1 MINKQAITGFLK
13 TLIVTHLCCVA
24 LQGSAQQQISLAGNW
39 KVKLD
44 PQNAGLQQK
53 WYTQKF
59 EESIKL
65 PGTLDDA
72 GMGKKSTLTA
82 DTLTR
87 EVVLELTRKHSYIG
101 PAWYSK
107 EVQVP
112 SNWKDKDI
120 SLYLGRVIWHTQVWV
135 DGRAAGSAESLSVPQ
150 RFDLSTFLTPGK
162 HLIVMRIDN
171 SKQYDISHKNYAHA
185 YTDGTQIIWNGVIG
199 KIDLVSHN
207 RVKINGIETYPDVK
221 NSSVTLSVDLQN
233 DLNNPIHKTL
243 RLRVFEKDKKQVYD
257 QKIALNIPPGQYKRD
272 IKINLGKAALL
283 WDEFNPNLYKVTA
296 EILDERS
303 GLQDKL
309 ATTFGMR
316 EITHDNNILRVNG
329 RQIYLRGTLECDI
342 FPLTGHPP
350 MDKSGWLKVFNTA
363 KEYGLNHIRFHS
375 WCPPDPAFEVADSLG
390 FYLQIELPLWSL
402 KVGSDTSTCKF
413 IEDEALRI
421 SKEYGNHPSF
431 CLWSMGNELEGDFN
445 WLTKLMLNLKAKD
458 KRHLYTTTT
467 MSFQKGHGAWPETD
481 DDFFITQRTKK
492 GWVRGQGIFNTYPP
506 EFSTDYT
513 NALAG
518 MPVPMITHE
527 MGQYSVYP
535 NMDEIKKYTGVLDPL
550 NFKAIRHDL
559 QNKGMLNL
567 ARDFMLASGKF
578 SANLYKEEIE
588 RNLKTRGMSGF
599 QLLDLH
605 DFPGQGTALVG
616 ILDAFWDSKGLIT
629 PQEQRMYCAPVV
641 PLIRFPKAV
650 YTSAEQFEALA
661 EVANFSKGN
670 LKHITPV
677 WNVKDGQGK
686 VLFNG
691 VLNSKDIPVGNG
703 IALGKFG
710 FNLKNILKAQQ
721 LTILLELKGTTYKNS
736 WNIWVYPEKV
746 ETGIKG
752 IIRTSSLKNALVYL
766 NQGKTVL
773 LNPDTASIIGVTGRF
788 APVFWSPVHF
798 PNQPGTMGILCDPKQ
813 PALSNFPTDF
823 YSNWQWWDLIASSKT
838 MVIDSLPALKPIV
851 RVIDNFYKNRK
862 MANVLE
868 ARVGPGK
875 LIIVSM
881 DISHNLDKRPAAR
894 QLRYSLEQYMS
905 SGNFNPVVELNAGQ
919 LMYLVN
925 EK

>member
-1 MINKQAITGFLK
+1 MINKQITGFLK
-13 TLIVTHLCCVA
+13 IFIVTGLCCAA
-24 LQGSAQQQISLAGNW
+24 LHGNAQQQISLAGNW
-39 KVKLD
+39 EVKLD
-44 PQNAGLQQK
+44 PQHAGLQQK

-59 EESIKL
+59 EGSIKL

-72 GMGKKSTLTA
+72 GMGKKTTLTA
-82 DTLTR
+82 DKLSR

-107 EVQVP
+107 EVQIP
-112 SNWKDKDI
+112 ASWKDKDI
-120 SLYLGRVIWHTQVWV
+120 SLFLGRVIWNTQVWV

-150 RFDLSTFLTPGK
+150 RFNLGALLTPGK

-171 SKQYDISHKNYAHA
+171 TKQYDISYRDFAHA

-199 KIDLVSHN
+199 KIGLIAHN
-207 RVKINGIETYPDVK
+207 KVKINNIETYPDVK
-221 NSSVTLSVDLQN
+221 NSSVTLSAFFQN
-233 DLNNPIHKTL
+233 DLNNPVHKIF
-243 RLRVFEKDKKQVYD
+243 RVRIFEKNKKLVYD
-257 QKIALNIPPGQYKRD
+257 QKIALNIPPGEYKKD
-272 IKINLGKAALL
+272 ININLGKAALL
-283 WDEFNPNLYKVTA
+283 WDEFNPNLYKVNA
-296 EILDERS
+296 EILDGRL
-303 GLQDKL
+303 GIQDAL
-309 ATTFGMR
+309 TTTFGMR
-316 EITHDNNILRVNG
+316 EITHDNDILRVNG

-342 FPLTGHPP
+342 FPLTGHPS
-350 MDKSGWLKVFNTA
+350 MDKGGWLKVFNTA

-375 WCPPDPAFEVADSLG
+375 WCPPEPAFEVADSLG
-390 FYLQIELPLWSL
+390 FYLQIELPLWI
-402 KVGSDTSTCKF
+402 KEAGNDAKTSKF

-431 CLWSMGNELEGDFN
+431 CLWSMGNELEGNFD
-445 WLTKLMLNLKAKD
+445 WLTKLTLNLKALD

-467 MSFQKGHGAWPETD
+467 MSFQKNHGVWPEPN
-481 DDFFITQRTKK
+481 DDFFITQYTKK

-506 EFSTDYT
+506 NFSTDYSK
-513 NALAG
+513 AIAG

-559 QNKGMLNL
+559 QTKGML
-567 ARDFMLASGKF
+567 AMAHDFTLASGKF

-588 RNLKTRGMSGF
+588 RNLKTKGMSGF

-629 PQEQRMYCAPVV
+629 PQQHRMYCAPVV

-650 YTSAEQFEALA
+650 YTNAERFEAQA
-661 EVANFSKGN
+661 EVANFSKGDLMN
-670 LKHITPV
+670 ITPV
-677 WNVKDGQGK
+677 WIVKDGQGK

-703 IALGKFG
+703 IGLGKFG
-710 FNLKNILKAQQ
+710 FSLKNIAKAQE
-721 LTILLELKGTTYKNS
+721 LTIQMELKGTTYKNT

-746 ETGIKG
+746 EIDNKDVIFT
-752 IIRTSSLKNALVYL
+752 TSLKDALGYL
-766 NQGKTVL
+766 NEGKKVL
-773 LNPDTASIIGVTGRF
+773 LNPDTTSIIGVQGRF

-798 PNQPGTMGILCDPKQ
+798 PDQPGTMGILCDPKQ
-813 PALSNFPTDF
+813 PALSDFPTEF
-823 YSNWQWWDLIASSKT
+823 YSNWQWWDLITSSKT
-838 MVIDSLPALKPIV
+838 MIIDSLPALKPIV

-868 ARVGPGK
+868 ARMGQGK
-875 LIIVSM
+875 LIITSM

-905 SGNFNPVVELNAGQ
+905 SGNFNPAVELNAGQ
-919 LMYLVN
+919 LAYLV
-925 EK
+925 K